1 MWGALVELVRATIFV
16 AAHLVG
22 GSLGAAVIL
31 VSAGVRLALLPL
43 ALRAARQ
50 ARAQQAKIDALR
62 PQIERLN
69 ARYAKNPLEL
79 MTETQRLYR
88 QHGIE
93 PLGRAGLVSILI
105 QGPLLGA
112 LYTAVRTGL
121 GAGVRFLWIENL
133 SRANGLLLLLV
144 AGASALAASIAP
156 AAPAGGGA
164 STITPRAM
172 SIVAATAT
180 MLFLWSASSTVVLSV
195 GAGSAV
201 SALQNWLL
209 RREAQAHKLKA

>member
-69 ARYAKNPLEL
+69 TRYAKNPLKL

-88 QHGIE
+88 QHGIQ
-93 PLGRAGLVSILI
+93 PLGRAALVSMLI

-156 AAPAGGGA
+156 AAPGGA

-209 RREAQAHKLKA
+209 RREAQAQKLKA